1 MNGLNQWLFYLFTK
15 TEKDYFAQ
23 IYTIRY
29 LTLFRE
35 VIQPSR
41 AVLRHLVCPSL
52 LYYLHAIGAYEFEC
66 VVERVNNCSG
76 D

>member
-1 MNGLNQWLFYLFTK
+1 MNGLDQWFFNLFTK
-15 TEKDYFAQ
+15 TEKDYLAQ

-41 AVLRHLVCPSL
+41 AVLRHLVCHSL
-52 LYYLHAIGAYEFEC
+52 PVLPYEFGC
-66 VVERVNNCSG
+66 VEERVNNC
-76 D
+76 

>member
-1 MNGLNQWLFYLFTK
+1 MNGLNQWFFNLFTK
-15 TEKDYFAQ
+15 TEKYHFAQ

-41 AVLRHLVCPSL
+41 AVLRHLVCHS
-52 LYYLHAIGAYEFEC
+52 LHAIGAYELGC